1 MLLLDQPFVSNFLR
15 QTLVENNLPVI
26 NTRGAE
32 SLNLPAETW
41 LVAEETAV
49 NCFRDDPT
57 QLLYSNSENSL
68 DWVAAN
74 LDFGDLPRLVA
85 LLKDKVRFRELVKP
99 LYPDFQ
105 FQAVAANE
113 LDRLDIEALPL
124 PFIIKPSVGF
134 FSIGVHKVS
143 ATEEWP
149 EILDLIQR
157 ELAGVTAAF
166 PEQVLD
172 TSTFILEAC
181 LPGNEYAIDAYY
193 DERGNPVILNVMY
206 HPFGSADDVSDRAY
220 ITSASIVSRYLKQFT
235 TVLYKIGS
243 LAGLRNFPLHAEVR
257 VDEDARIVPIEFNPL
272 RFGGWCAVDMAHF
285 AFGINPYLMF
295 LRQQKPD
302 WKNILAAKGEEITGL
317 IVLDRSGPLASKP
330 VSHFDEQRLLS
341 LFTRPLDWR
350 PIDFNRYPVFGFLF
364 METTGGGRAEIDA
377 ILQSD
382 LSEFVL

>member
-15 QTLVENNLPVI
+15 QTLVEHKLPVI

-41 LVAEETAV
+41 LVPEETAV
-49 NCFRDDPT
+49 NCFRDNPT

-68 DWVAAN
+68 DWVATN
-74 LDFGDLPRLVA
+74 LDFGDLPRQVA
-85 LLKDKVRFRELVKP
+85 LLKDKVRFRELIKS

-105 FQAVAANE
+105 FQAVAANV
-113 LDRLDIEALPL
+113 LDRLEPGALPL

-143 ATEEWP
+143 AVEEWP
-149 EILDLIQR
+149 EVLNLIQR
-157 ELAGVTAAF
+157 ELAEVTAAF

-172 TSTFILEAC
+172 TTTFIIEAC
-181 LPGNEYAIDAYY
+181 LPGDEYAIDAYF
-193 DERGNPVILNVMY
+193 DEQGNPVILNVMY
-206 HPFGSADDVSDRAY
+206 HPFGSAYDVSDRAY
-220 ITSASIVSRYLKQFT
+220 ITSKAILSRYFDEFT
-235 TVLYKIGS
+235 SLLYEIGA
-243 LAGLRNFPLHAEVR
+243 LAELRNFPLHAEVR
-257 VDEDARIVPIEFNPL
+257 IGADERIVPIEFNPL

-295 LRQQKPD
+295 LQGQKPD
-302 WKNILAAKGEEITGL
+302 WGRILPQKGEEITGL
-317 IVLDRSGPLASKP
+317 IVLDRSGPLATAP

-341 LFTRPLDWR
+341 QFTRPLDWR

-364 METTGGGRAEIDA
+364 VETAGGYRTEIDA

-382 LSEFVL
+382 LSEFVK